1 MKSFHSVGNDFIL
14 SSVFRPFIPARHKH
28 IHFLSFRN
36 FVSHKHFMVI
46 FNFVA
51 AAATTDLIYKI
62 HTAAHTHTHQ
72 PNDDVLHFKRFIS

>member
-46 FNFVA
+46 FNFFFFTFVG

-62 HTAAHTHTHQ
+62 HTAAHTHT
-72 PNDDVLHFKRFIS
+72 PT